1 MLEQPNP
8 FDLADDEFA
17 FLEGM
22 RSFLTSFENTLTPED
37 RKSSPLPDLEIYMSD
52 DKIYNLGFNK
62 WMSDG
67 KPIQE
72 VLDFG
77 SFPSI
82 PNDVKRA
89 LNAFANGVGN
99 AMTICFLLKRK
110 GLFLNDNELISSF
123 EDNNNEDLNNLA
135 EIMQRHVN
143 NYFSTSEKVEPQLR
157 DTLLSKSAGFFN

>member
-8 FDLADDEFA
+8 FDLADDEYA

-22 RSFLTSFENTLTPED
+22 RSFLTSFENTLTSED
-37 RKSSPLPDLEIYMSD
+37 RKFSLLPDLEIYMSD

-82 PNDVKRA
+82 PNDIKRS

-110 GLFLNDNELISSF
+110 GLFSGDEELISSF
-123 EDNNNEDLNNLA
+123 GDTNNEDLDNLV
-135 EIMQRHVN
+135 EIMQRHVT
-143 NYFSTSEKVEPQLR
+143 NYFSTSKKVEPQLR
-157 DTLLSKSAGFFN
+157 ATLLSKSAGFFN